1 MEEKDY
7 RELYDLKKKLHK
19 LMKDIILTS
28 SCGSIEE
35 EGIEDSGPESL
46 NLDFAGGELYSC
58 LYYEQVRFSDNQGEE
73 HEFDDDLNKIRGI
86 FKELEA
92 RWKEITTLKN
102 EKEVNDILNRNFKV

>member
-1 MEEKDY
+1 MEEKEY
-7 RELYDLKKKLHK
+7 RELYDLKKRLHK

-28 SCGSIEE
+28 FSGSIEE
-35 EGIEDSGPESL
+35 EGIDSNGPESL

-73 HEFDDDLNKIRGI
+73 YEFDNDLNEIRSI

-92 RWKEITTLKN
+92 RRKEITTLKN
-102 EKEVNDILNRNFKV
+102 EKEVNNILNRNFKI